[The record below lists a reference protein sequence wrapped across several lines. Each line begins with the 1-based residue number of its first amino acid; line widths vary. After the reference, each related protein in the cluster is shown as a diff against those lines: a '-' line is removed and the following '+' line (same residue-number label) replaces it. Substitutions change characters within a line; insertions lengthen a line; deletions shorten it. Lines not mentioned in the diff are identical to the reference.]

1 MKKINLY
8 LIRSFLGPFF
18 ASLLIVL
25 FILLMQFLWKYIDD
39 LIGKGLT
46 LFQVSELMMYSIAR
60 FVPLALPIAVLISSV
75 MVIGK
80 LGENYEI
87 AALQSSGISLKKI
100 LQPLFLFIII
110 ISSFSYLFSNYVM
123 PIANYKGGSLLYD
136 IKKKKPSVNIKEG
149 IFYNDIDGFSIKIG
163 TKNSNNGLL
172 YDILIYDHTD
182 NNGNKKVISAQSGKM
197 EISDNE
203 KYMEL
208 TLYNGNSYI
217 ELKDNKKKSNH
228 RKISFSENLI
238 RFDLSNF
245 GLKNSE
251 MLYKGHYA
259 MLNNKQLQYSIDS
272 LNKKLEEKK
281 ILVYNR
287 ISEKYNYNANNKLDS
302 TLNSNKISSK
312 KISET
317 AINKLRILK
326 SISNSNSDDINY
338 KKSIIAKHKIE
349 WHRKISL
356 SFACVI
362 MFLIGA
368 PIGSIVRKGGFSIP
382 LLISI
387 ILFVTYY
394 VISITGEKTAKD
406 LSASPLEGMWI
417 ANFIFIPISIILIFM
432 ASNNIKF
439 PKISDYIKLNT

>member
-1 MKKINLY
+1 
-8 LIRSFLGPFF
+8 
-18 ASLLIVL
+18 
-25 FILLMQFLWKYIDD
+25 MQFLWKYIDD

-149 IFYNDIDGFSIKIG
+149 IFYNDIDGYSIKIG

-302 TLNSNKISSK
+302 TLSTNKISNK

-356 SFACVI
+356 SFACII

-387 ILFVTYY
+387 ILFVAYY

-439 PKISDYIKLNT
+439 PKITDYIKLNT

>member
-1 MKKINLY
+1 
-8 LIRSFLGPFF
+8 
-18 ASLLIVL
+18 
-25 FILLMQFLWKYIDD
+25 MQFLWKYIDD

-149 IFYNDIDGFSIKIG
+149 IFYNDIDGYSIKIG

-203 KYMEL
+203 KYMQL

-302 TLNSNKISSK
+302 IINTNKISNK

-338 KKSIIAKHKIE
+338 RKSIIAKHKIE

-356 SFACVI
+356 SFACII

-387 ILFVTYY
+387 ILFVAYY

-439 PKISDYIKLNT
+439 PKITDYIKLNT

>member
-1 MKKINLY
+1 
-8 LIRSFLGPFF
+8 
-18 ASLLIVL
+18 
-25 FILLMQFLWKYIDD
+25 MQFLWKYIDD

-163 TKNSNNGLL
+163 TKNSNNSLL

-182 NNGNKKVISAQSGKM
+182 NNGNKKVISAQYGKM

-287 ISEKYNYNANNKLDS
+287 ISENYNYNANNKLDS
-302 TLNSNKISSK
+302 TLRTNKISNK

-356 SFACVI
+356 SFACLI

-387 ILFVTYY
+387 ILFVAYY

-439 PKISDYIKLNT
+439 PKITDYIKLNT

>member
-1 MKKINLY
+1 
-8 LIRSFLGPFF
+8 
-18 ASLLIVL
+18 
-25 FILLMQFLWKYIDD
+25 MQFLWKYIDD

-217 ELKDNKKKSNH
+217 ELKDNNKKSNH

-302 TLNSNKISSK
+302 TLSTNKISNK

-338 KKSIIAKHKIE
+338 RKSIIAKHKIE

-356 SFACVI
+356 SFACII

-387 ILFVTYY
+387 ILFVAYY

-439 PKISDYIKLNT
+439 PKITDYIKLNT

>member
-1 MKKINLY
+1 
-8 LIRSFLGPFF
+8 
-18 ASLLIVL
+18 
-25 FILLMQFLWKYIDD
+25 MQFLWKYIDD

-217 ELKDNKKKSNH
+217 ELKDNNKKSNH

-287 ISEKYNYNANNKLDS
+287 ISEKYNYNVNNKLDS
-302 TLNSNKISSK
+302 TLRTNKISYK

-356 SFACVI
+356 SFACII

-387 ILFVTYY
+387 ILFVAYY

-439 PKISDYIKLNT
+439 PKITDYIKLNT

>member
-1 MKKINLY
+1 
-8 LIRSFLGPFF
+8 
-18 ASLLIVL
+18 
-25 FILLMQFLWKYIDD
+25 
-39 LIGKGLT
+39 
-46 LFQVSELMMYSIAR
+46 
-60 FVPLALPIAVLISSV
+60 
-75 MVIGK
+75 
-80 LGENYEI
+80 
-87 AALQSSGISLKKI
+87 
-100 LQPLFLFIII
+100 
-110 ISSFSYLFSNYVM
+110 
-123 PIANYKGGSLLYD
+123 
-136 IKKKKPSVNIKEG
+136 
-149 IFYNDIDGFSIKIG
+149 
-163 TKNSNNGLL
+163 
-172 YDILIYDHTD
+172 
-182 NNGNKKVISAQSGKM
+182 M

-302 TLNSNKISSK
+302 TLRTNKISNK

-356 SFACVI
+356 SFACII

-387 ILFVTYY
+387 ILFVAYY

-406 LSASPLEGMWI
+406 LSASPIEGMWI

-439 PKISDYIKLNT
+439 PKITDYIKLNT

>member
-1 MKKINLY
+1 
-8 LIRSFLGPFF
+8 
-18 ASLLIVL
+18 
-25 FILLMQFLWKYIDD
+25 MQFLWKYIDD

-110 ISSFSYLFSNYVM
+110 ISIFSYLFSNYVM

-163 TKNSNNGLL
+163 TKNSNIGLL

-281 ILVYNR
+281 ILVFNR
-287 ISEKYNYNANNKLDS
+287 ISEKYNYNTDNKLDS
-302 TLNSNKISSK
+302 TLNLNKISNK

-356 SFACVI
+356 SFACII

-387 ILFVTYY
+387 ILFVAYY

-439 PKISDYIKLNT
+439 PKITDYIKLNT

>member
-1 MKKINLY
+1 
-8 LIRSFLGPFF
+8 
-18 ASLLIVL
+18 
-25 FILLMQFLWKYIDD
+25 MQFLWKYIDD

-110 ISSFSYLFSNYVM
+110 ISIFSYLFSNYVM

-163 TKNSNNGLL
+163 TKSSNNGLL

-287 ISEKYNYNANNKLDS
+287 ISEKYNYNTNNKLDS
-302 TLNSNKISSK
+302 TLSTNKISNK

-338 KKSIIAKHKIE
+338 RKSIIAKHKIE

-356 SFACVI
+356 SFACII

-387 ILFVTYY
+387 ILFVAYY

-439 PKISDYIKLNT
+439 PKITDYIKINT

>member
-1 MKKINLY
+1 
-8 LIRSFLGPFF
+8 
-18 ASLLIVL
+18 
-25 FILLMQFLWKYIDD
+25 
-39 LIGKGLT
+39 
-46 LFQVSELMMYSIAR
+46 
-60 FVPLALPIAVLISSV
+60 
-75 MVIGK
+75 
-80 LGENYEI
+80 
-87 AALQSSGISLKKI
+87 
-100 LQPLFLFIII
+100 
-110 ISSFSYLFSNYVM
+110 
-123 PIANYKGGSLLYD
+123 
-136 IKKKKPSVNIKEG
+136 
-149 IFYNDIDGFSIKIG
+149 
-163 TKNSNNGLL
+163 
-172 YDILIYDHTD
+172 
-182 NNGNKKVISAQSGKM
+182 M

-217 ELKDNKKKSNH
+217 ELIDNKKKSNH

-287 ISEKYNYNANNKLDS
+287 ISEKYNYNTNNKLDS
-302 TLNSNKISSK
+302 TLSTNKISNK

-356 SFACVI
+356 SIACII

-387 ILFVTYY
+387 ILFVVYY

-439 PKISDYIKLNT
+439 PKITDYIKLNT

>member
-1 MKKINLY
+1 
-8 LIRSFLGPFF
+8 
-18 ASLLIVL
+18 
-25 FILLMQFLWKYIDD
+25 MQFLWKYIDD

-302 TLNSNKISSK
+302 TLRTNKISNK

-356 SFACVI
+356 SFACII

-387 ILFVTYY
+387 ILFVAYY

-439 PKISDYIKLNT
+439 PKITDYIKLNT

>member
-1 MKKINLY
+1 
-8 LIRSFLGPFF
+8 
-18 ASLLIVL
+18 
-25 FILLMQFLWKYIDD
+25 MQFLWKYIDD

-46 LFQVSELMMYSIAR
+46 VFQVSELMIYSIAR
-60 FVPLALPIAVLISSV
+60 FVPLALPIAILISSV
-75 MVIGK
+75 MVVGK

-87 AALQSSGISLKKI
+87 AALQSSGISLLKI
-100 LQPLFLFIII
+100 LKPLFLIII
-110 ISSFSYLFSNYVM
+110 MISCFSFLFSNYVM

-149 IFYNDIDGFSIKIG
+149 IFYNDIDGYSIKIG
-163 TKNSNNGLL
+163 IKNSNSNLL
-172 YDILIYDHTD
+172 YDILIYDHSD

-197 EISDNE
+197 EISNDE

-208 TLYNGNSYI
+208 SLYNGNSYI
-217 ELKDNKKKSNH
+217 ELNDNNKKSNH
-228 RKISFSENLI
+228 RKISFKENLI
-238 RFDLSNF
+238 RFDLSSF

-251 MLYKGHYA
+251 LLYKGHYA
-259 MLNNKQLQYSIDS
+259 MLNNKQLLNSIDS
-272 LNKKLEEKK
+272 LDKKLNDKK
-281 ILVYNR
+281 ILVYER
-287 ISEKYNYNANNKLDS
+287 ISENYKYNIKNKLDS
-302 TLNSNKISSK
+302 TFSTNNVSDK
-312 KISET
+312 KIFET

-356 SFACVI
+356 SFACII

-387 ILFVTYY
+387 ILFVIYY
-394 VISITGEKTAKD
+394 VLSISGEKTAKD
-406 LSASPLEGMWI
+406 LSTTPFEGMWI
-417 ANFIFIPISIILIFM
+417 ANIIFIPISIVLIYM

-439 PKISDYIKLNT
+439 PKISDYIKLNN

>member
-1 MKKINLY
+1 
-8 LIRSFLGPFF
+8 
-18 ASLLIVL
+18 
-25 FILLMQFLWKYIDD
+25 MQFLWKYIDD

-110 ISSFSYLFSNYVM
+110 ISIFSYLFSNYVM

-302 TLNSNKISSK
+302 TLRTNKISNK

-356 SFACVI
+356 SFACII

-387 ILFVTYY
+387 ILFVAYY

-439 PKISDYIKLNT
+439 PKITDYIKLNT

>member
-1 MKKINLY
+1 
-8 LIRSFLGPFF
+8 
-18 ASLLIVL
+18 
-25 FILLMQFLWKYIDD
+25 MQFLWKYIDD

-302 TLNSNKISSK
+302 IINTNKISNK

-338 KKSIIAKHKIE
+338 RKSIIAKHKIE

-356 SFACVI
+356 SFACII

-387 ILFVTYY
+387 ILFVAYY

-439 PKISDYIKLNT
+439 PKITDYIKLNT

>member
-1 MKKINLY
+1 
-8 LIRSFLGPFF
+8 
-18 ASLLIVL
+18 
-25 FILLMQFLWKYIDD
+25 MQFLWKYIDD

-302 TLNSNKISSK
+302 TLNTNKISNK

-356 SFACVI
+356 SFACII

-387 ILFVTYY
+387 ILFVAYY

-439 PKISDYIKLNT
+439 PKITDYIKLNT